1 LEKLWNRVTT
11 ACQRRRIAAK
21 YHIAFADRVPA
32 HMKFGITAKLFFTIV
47 ATSVLIAIAVG
58 AAARFNFSRGFL
70 GYLNDQGVERM
81 EGLLPTLAAAYGE
94 QGNWDF
100 IRDNPRAW
108 FHLLRPAAPDASGDT
123 ASPPRPRVFPNSDL
137 TGFGLRLA
145 LLDEQRRF
153 VVGNTEVGA
162 DAIHRA
168 IVVNG
173 RAVGWLA
180 LIPIQHVTGAA
191 DLRFQQQQL
200 TATWVIIGLAVL
212 LAAGVA
218 ILLAHTLL
226 SPIKRLAAATHQLAG
241 GDYANRVEITSSDE
255 IGGLA
260 EDFNRLAHALD
271 RNERMRRAFM
281 ADISHELRT
290 PLAVLRAEL
299 EALEDGVRP
308 LDADAVHG
316 LQLGVETLNKLVDD
330 LYELSLSDAGALT
343 YRMAAVDLGELL
355 QEMLRR
361 FEERYADKR
370 ILIDVEIQTPPPI
383 VRGDRGRLRQLLSNL
398 LENSA
403 RHTAE
408 SGRLRISCRSQDG
421 FAVLDFQDT
430 PPGVP
435 DALLPRLFERFYRVQ
450 DPHKRDRSGAGLGLA
465 ICRNITEAHDGTI
478 EARPSP
484 LGGLWISLRLP
495 LEAAA

>member
-1 LEKLWNRVTT
+1 MR
-11 ACQRRRIAAK
+11 
-21 YHIAFADRVPA
+21 
-32 HMKFGITAKLFFTIV
+32 FGITAKLFVTIV

-81 EGLLPTLAAAYGE
+81 EGLLPALAAAYHE
-94 QGNWDF
+94 HGNWEF

-108 FHLLRPAAPDASGDT
+108 FHLLRPAAPESTSDPSSGT
-123 ASPPRPRVFPNSDL
+123 RPLVFPNSDL

-145 LLDEQRRF
+145 LLDEQHRW
-153 VVGNTEVGA
+153 VVGNTEVDN
-162 DAIHRA
+162 DALHRA
-168 IVVNG
+168 VVVDG

-218 ILLAHTLL
+218 ILLAHTML

-255 IGGLA
+255 IGSLA

-271 RNERMRRAFM
+271 RNERMRRGFM

-308 LDADAVHG
+308 LNADAVHG

-343 YRMAAVDLGELL
+343 YRMGPVDLGALL

-361 FEERYADKR
+361 FEERYAEKR
-370 ILIDVEIQTPPPI
+370 ILIDAAIPTPAPV
-383 VRGDRGRLRQLLSNL
+383 VRGDHGRLRQLLSNL

-408 SGRLRISCRSQDG
+408 GGRLRISCHSQDG
-421 FAVLDFQDT
+421 IAQIDFQDST
-430 PPGVP
+430 PGVP
-435 DALLPRLFERFYRVQ
+435 EALLPRLFERFYRVN
-450 DPHKRDRSGAGLGLA
+450 DARTRDRSGAGLGLA
-465 ICRNITEAHDGTI
+465 ICRNITEAHGGTI
-478 EARPSP
+478 DARPSP

-495 LEAAA
+495 LEAPT